1 MLVFCLGVTV
11 RMYFFPIGLP
21 VSLDGIDYFS
31 FAYSLS
37 ENGEFP
43 KGILGTNDG
52 WAILLGALFK
62 IVNTHDFQILQFIQ
76 RFASVIISSVT
87 VFPVY
92 YICKKFSDNKC
103 ALLGASIFIFDFRII
118 ENSILGITEP
128 LFIFLSTC
136 SIIFGLRRDRFI
148 YISFILVGLASI
160 VRYEALLLGIPISII
175 VCKNKELQNKK
186 IKILIGISLLV
197 LTLLPIYYLRTQ
209 VNGYDGIVT
218 HIIAGPQYILSNTNN
233 VSSESINI
241 ISDQINKISDFVLNS
256 AFNTSKFL
264 IWDMI
269 PIYIIFVPAGLY
281 YAIRKNHESLMIWV
295 VFAATMIIPGLY
307 AYGRGIEETR
317 YIYILFPIFCAI
329 ASFFILESRINS
341 YKKILLT
348 VFGIF
353 VVSIFALQLHA
364 TDYTYD
370 KEIYEVT
377 KKLVPIAEATNDYPG
392 SKYMKVATLNIQWP
406 KQLPTDESGTTIYS
420 LRRIPTA
427 SYDSLTKYILDS
439 KSMGLTHIVV
449 TENNKSRFLDELLRD
464 YQEYPFLIK
473 EFDSKENGYKN
484 RIIIFKIDYNKIS
497 PEKMIFGS
505 K

>member
-1 MLVFCLGVTV
+1 MC
-11 RMYFFPIGLP
+11 
-21 VSLDGIDYFS
+21 
-31 FAYSLS
+31 
-37 ENGEFP
+37 
-43 KGILGTNDG
+43 
-52 WAILLGALFK
+52 
-62 IVNTHDFQILQFIQ
+62 
-76 RFASVIISSVT
+76 SS
-87 VFPVY
+87 
-92 YICKKFSDNKC
+92 D
-103 ALLGASIFIFDFRII
+103 L
-118 ENSILGITEP
+118 
-128 LFIFLSTC
+128 
-136 SIIFGLRRDRFI
+136 
-148 YISFILVGLASI
+148 
-160 VRYEALLLGIPISII
+160 
-175 VCKNKELQNKK
+175 
-186 IKILIGISLLV
+186 
-197 LTLLPIYYLRTQ
+197 
-209 VNGYDGIVT
+209 
-218 HIIAGPQYILSNTNN
+218 
-233 VSSESINI
+233 
-241 ISDQINKISDFVLNS
+241 
-256 AFNTSKFL
+256 
-264 IWDMI
+264 
-269 PIYIIFVPAGLY
+269 
-281 YAIRKNHESLMIWV
+281 
-295 VFAATMIIPGLY
+295 
-307 AYGRGIEETR
+307 
-317 YIYILFPIFCAI
+317 
-329 ASFFILESRINS
+329 FFILESRINS